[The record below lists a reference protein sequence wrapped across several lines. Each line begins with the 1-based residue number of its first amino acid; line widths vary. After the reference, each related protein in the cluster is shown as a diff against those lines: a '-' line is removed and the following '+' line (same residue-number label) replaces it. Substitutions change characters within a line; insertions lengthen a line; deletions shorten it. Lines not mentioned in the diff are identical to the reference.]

1 MRKLFPTLAAT
12 LLASTTFLVAIPE
25 TKADTVVQDEKLVF
39 SCEMRNDEYTT
50 IPQMVQD
57 EVDSKHPVI
66 LINRTV
72 VEEYSPLLV
81 WTETLD
87 SDHPD
92 GAYMPEGRCEAVSA
106 RLTNLA
112 ASMGVNDIQQLSHAG
127 IVNHESVIFISESES
142 EAESPVASADE
153 VIFTLKPT
161 NRDDAD
167 EILKLFQVGVSG
179 GIGGPDLDVI
189 PQPIFE

>member
-12 LLASTTFLVAIPE
+12 LLASTTFLVAMPE
-25 TKADTVVQDEKLVF
+25 AKADTVVQDEKLVF
-39 SCEMRNDEYTT
+39 SCEMRNDQYTT

-57 EVDSKHPVI
+57 EVDSRYPVR
-66 LINRTV
+66 LINRSV
-72 VEEYSPLLV
+72 VQEYAPLLI
-81 WTETLD
+81 WTKTLD

-127 IVNHESVIFISESES
+127 IVNHESVIFISESEY
-142 EAESPVASADE
+142 ESPAASADE